1 MARMGQVPHSDWK
14 NKLFYGDNLDVL
26 REHIADESVDL
37 IYLDPPFNSKRD
49 YNLLFKTPKKPAKA
63 AAKKAIANKDDTDD
77 DVGYSDA
84 QITAF
89 EDTWHWNETAER
101 EFGEIMK
108 CHNSDVAELMQALRS
123 FLKENDMLAYLTMM
137 CNRLLELHRV
147 LKPTGSLYLHCD
159 PTASHYLKLVLDG
172 VFGNENFRNE
182 IIWRRTGSHNSA
194 KRYGPI
200 HDTLLFYAKT
210 PRYTWNRVFRPY
222 LKGHVDSYFK
232 KSDERGRYWSNA
244 LTGAGT
250 RNGESG
256 KPWRGFDPTA
266 HGRHWAIPG
275 VVSEELGI
283 DDLSVQ
289 ERLDA
294 MFEAG
299 YINLPRGEGLPEY
312 RQYLHQSKGT
322 LLQDVWAYQPHTNGM
337 LVNTDDCIDEDV
349 RWIGKRGD
357 AERLGYPTQKPLA
370 LLERIISAS
379 SNEGN
384 VVLDPFCG
392 CGTAVHAAEKL
403 KRRWIGIDITH
414 LSIGLIEKRMK
425 EAFPYLDQRVHGS
438 TSSPRTVNTFV
449 VIGTPQDFEAA
460 RDLAERD
467 KYQFQSWACM
477 LVGAQLYKGGKKGA
491 DGGIDGL
498 LWIEVGKGK
507 TEKVIV
513 QVKGGLNVTRA
524 NIATLVGDVGRE
536 KAAMGLFIS
545 LVEPT
550 REMVKE
556 AAAAGMYESPHHGA
570 FPKIQILTIEGLLS
584 GKDRPNFPDLSRG
597 EQTFK
602 KAKREKSD
610 DATKQGTLI

>member
-1 MARMGQVPHSDWK
+1 MTQSDWK

-63 AAKKAIANKDDTDD
+63 KKAALETEADDEPS
-77 DVGYSDA
+77 YSDA

-101 EFGEIMK
+101 EFNEIMK
-108 CHNSDVAELMQALRS
+108 HGNSDVAELMQALRS

-172 VFGNENFRNE
+172 VFGKESYQNEVV
-182 IIWRRTGSHNSA
+182 WKRTTTHSDSKTWSRVA
-194 KRYGPI
+194 DKI
-200 HDTLLFYAKT
+200 LFYTKQNKYVWNT
-210 PRYTWNRVFRPY
+210 PYESHGEDYVADKYRYDDDDGRGSYGLWDMTSPNPRPNMMY
-222 LKGHVDSYFK
+222 VWKGFPFPEK
-232 KSDERGRYWSNA
+232 GWRYEKD
-244 LTGAGT
+244 TMT
-250 RNGESG
+250 
-256 KPWRGFDPTA
+256 
-266 HGRHWAIPG
+266 
-275 VVSEELGI
+275 
-283 DDLSVQ
+283 
-289 ERLDA
+289 RLDA
-294 MFEAG
+294 DGRVWYPMHPDGSFDTTKRPRLKRYLSEMKG
-299 YINLPRGEGLPEY
+299 GVMGTVWTDISPINS
-312 RQYLHQSKGT
+312 QAT
-322 LLQDVWAYQPHTNGM
+322 
-337 LVNTDDCIDEDV
+337 
-349 RWIGKRGD
+349 
-357 AERLGYPTQKPLA
+357 ERLGYPTQKPLA
-370 LLERIISAS
+370 LLERIIGAS
-379 SNEGN
+379 SNEGD

-414 LSIGLIEKRMK
+414 LSIGLIEKRMR
-425 EAFPYLDQRVHGS
+425 EAFPYLVKTVHGS
-438 TSSPRTVNTFV
+438 TSSPRTGTVVARTVNAFE
-449 VIGTPQDFEAA
+449 VIGTPQDFAA
-460 RDLAERD
+460 ASDLAERD
-467 KYQFQSWACM
+467 KHQFQSWACM

-513 QVKGGLNVTRA
+513 QVKGGTNVTRA
-524 NIATLVGDVGRE
+524 NIATLKGDVDRE
-536 KAAMGLFIS
+536 KAAIGLFIT
-545 LVEPT
+545 LEPPSQPMKT
-550 REMVKE
+550 E

-570 FPKIQILTIEGLLS
+570 FPKIQILTIEGLLNS
-584 GKDRPNFPDLSRG
+584 KERPLFPDLSRG

-602 KAKREKSD
+602 KAKREKTN
-610 DATKQGTLI
+610 DASKQRSLI